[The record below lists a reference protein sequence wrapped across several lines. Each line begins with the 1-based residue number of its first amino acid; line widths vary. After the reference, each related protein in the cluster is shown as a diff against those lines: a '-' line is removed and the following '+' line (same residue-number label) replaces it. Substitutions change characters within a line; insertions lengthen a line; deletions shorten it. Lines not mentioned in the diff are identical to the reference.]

1 LPSYSANI
9 DNIFFTF
16 DRNVSKYIAKLGLN
30 NIESNSK
37 SGLVVSANVL
47 PVTYEAN
54 SPEPYRNALMSIKG
68 IYDRYIP
75 ENIGQT
81 KVTFEILPGLNHS
94 EKYV

>member
-16 DRNVSKYIAKLGLN
+16 DRSVSKYIAKLGLSDMT
-30 NIESNSK
+30 SNSK
-37 SGLVVSANVL
+37 NGLVVSANII
-47 PVTYEAN
+47 PIEMIGEYMD
-54 SPEPYRNALMSIKG
+54 ALISIKG

-75 ENIGQT
+75 DSIGQT
-81 KVTFEILPGLNHS
+81 KVTLEILPGLNHS

>member
-47 PVTYEAN
+47 PIN
-54 SPEPYRNALMSIKG
+54 SSDAYTNDIMQIEG

-75 ENIGQT
+75 ENLG
-81 KVTFEILPGLNHS
+81 
-94 EKYV
+94 